1 VFSSLTQKKS
11 KMYRFKTFFKQNKNE
26 FKNLFLLQCKQASI
40 HPMNNSFKAN
50 FHDCKPAKN
59 LVTTF
64 ITTQQ

>member
-1 VFSSLTQKKS
+1 VFSSLTQKKAKCIALKHFS
-11 KMYRFKTFFKQNKNE
+11 NKKNE
-26 FKNLFLLQCKQASI
+26 FKNLFVAMQASI
-40 HPMNNSFKAN
+40 QPMNNSFKAN